1 MLDGLTDA
9 IDQRQTNQ
17 ECISSNCPRLA
28 HLGIHEPGSAEL
40 IGLSEQ
46 MRRDEPEIVPHR
58 QWIIFQSSE
67 ARRISH
73 GVGLEL
79 SNSHYQY

>member
-9 IDQRQTNQ
+9 IDQRQTNS

-28 HLGIHEPGSAEL
+28 RLGIHEPGSAEL
-40 IGLSEQ
+40 HGLSEQ
-46 MRRDEPEIVPHR
+46 MRRDELEMTPH
-58 QWIIFQSSE
+58 QSSE

-73 GVGLEL
+73 SVGLEL
-79 SNSHYQY
+79 INSRYH